1 MFRETMKWNDHL
13 SFAERIPIHISS
25 FLTTLHPISAYKRG
39 IERIASLSFSGS
51 PGNSFLRVSQ
61 GINVGFVFFSRFF
74 GPGACTHP
82 RLFMNFTKF
91 SCSRSASI
99 SISSCR
105 NRKSGVSQSQRGMSV
120 HSDLSIYSGM
130 DRACRLFDSFKSSGS
145 SDQGTKLEFS
155 LLVLPFLL
163 SLAQY
168 WWWIFIARRSS
179 IP

>member
-1 MFRETMKWNDHL
+1 MFQKTMKGNGAF
-13 SFAERIPIHISS
+13 SFAERIPYHISS
-25 FLTTLHPISAYKRG
+25 FLTTLHPISAYNRG
-39 IERIASLSFSGS
+39 IERTASLSFSGS
-51 PGNSFLRVSQ
+51 SGNSFLRVSQ

-74 GPGACTHP
+74 GPGAYTHS

-91 SCSRSASI
+91 SCSSSASI

-105 NRKSGVSQSQRGMSV
+105 NRNSGVSQSQRGMRV
-120 HSDLSIYSGM
+120 HLDLSIYSGI

-145 SDQGTKLEFS
+145 SDQGTKLEFL
-155 LLVLPFLL
+155 LLVLPCLL

-179 IP
+179 TP